1 MFHLRYATHERRII
15 LVLADYYP
23 LCLIEIAVDARCRV
37 GGSDMRRGR
46 VIFVGDVAEIPGA
59 GPWIGVVLDEP
70 VGKNDGSVGGKRYFH
85 CGSSCG
91 VFVRPE
97 KIEVGEFA
105 PLEVEGLDS
114 DMEEM

>member
-1 MFHLRYATHERRII
+1 MI
-15 LVLADYYP
+15 LLIANYLP
-23 LCLIEIAVDARCRV
+23 LWLIGIAVDARCRV

-46 VIFVGDVAEIPGA
+46 VIFVGDVAEIPAA
-59 GPWIGVVLDEP
+59 GPWVGVVLDEP

-85 CGSSCG
+85 CAPSCG

-97 KIEVGEFA
+97 KVEIGEFA
-105 PLEVEGLDS
+105 PLGIDEGLDS

>member
-1 MFHLRYATHERRII
+1 
-15 LVLADYYP
+15 
-23 LCLIEIAVDARCRV
+23 
-37 GGSDMRRGR
+37 MRRGR

-59 GPWIGVVLDEP
+59 GPWIGIVLDEP

-85 CGSSCG
+85 CAPSCG

-97 KIEVGEFA
+97 KVEIGEFA
-105 PLEVEGLDS
+105 PLGIDEGLDS